1 MNKLIPSIKVPI
13 IQKGIVSKVIL
24 SDELKGKK
32 IVMFG
37 VPGAFTPTCSEKHMP
52 SYIKLHK
59 EFISKGIENIYCL
72 SVNDD
77 HVMKAWLL
85 SYTEGDKIIG
95 IADGNGDVSKNLD
108 LLVDKTANYMG
119 MRSSRFAM
127 IIEDNN
133 IQELLIEEPG
143 EYKANFCRKFINKNI
158 IIFKFFF
165 VV

>member
-13 IQKGIVSKVIL
+13 IEKGVVSKVIL

-32 IVMFG
+32 IIMFG

-52 SYIKLHK
+52 SYIKLHN
-59 EFISKGIENIYCL
+59 EFIEKGIDDIYCL

-85 SYTEGDKIIG
+85 SYTDGDKIIG
-95 IADGNGDVSKNLD
+95 IADGNGEVSKYLD
-108 LLVDKTANYMG
+108 LLVDKTVNYMG

-127 IIEDNN
+127 IIKNNN
-133 IQELLIEEPG
+133 IQELIIEKPG
-143 EYKANFCRKFINKNI
+143 EYRETSAENLLTKI
-158 IIFKFFF
+158 
-165 VV
+165 

>member
-1 MNKLIPSIKVPI
+1 MNKIIPSIKVPI
-13 IQKGIVSKVIL
+13 IQKGVVSKAIL
-24 SDELKGKK
+24 SDELKNKK
-32 IVMFG
+32 IIMFG

-59 EFISKGIENIYCL
+59 EFIANGIDDIYCL

-95 IADGNGDVSKNLD
+95 IADGNGDVSKNLN

-119 MRSSRFAM
+119 MRSSRFAI

-133 IQELLIEEPG
+133 IQELLIEKPG
-143 EYKANFCRKFINKNI
+143 EYKETSAENLLIKI
-158 IIFKFFF
+158 
-165 VV
+165 

>member
-1 MNKLIPSIKVPI
+1 MNKIIPSIKVPI
-13 IQKGIVSKVIL
+13 IQKGIVSKTIL

-32 IVMFG
+32 IIMFG

-59 EFISKGIENIYCL
+59 EFASKGIDDIYCL

-95 IADGNGDVSKNLD
+95 IADGNGDVSKNLN

-127 IIEDNN
+127 IIKDNS
-133 IQELLIEEPG
+133 IEELIIEKPG
-143 EYKANFCRKFINKNI
+143 EYKETSAENLLTKI
-158 IIFKFFF
+158 
-165 VV
+165 

>member
-13 IQKGIVSKVIL
+13 IEKGVVSKVIL

-32 IVMFG
+32 IIMFG

-59 EFISKGIENIYCL
+59 EFIEKGIDDIYCL

-95 IADGNGDVSKNLD
+95 IADGNGDVSKNLN

-127 IIEDNN
+127 IIKDNS
-133 IQELLIEEPG
+133 IEELIIEKSG
-143 EYKANFCRKFINKNI
+143 EYKETSAENLLTKI
-158 IIFKFFF
+158 
-165 VV
+165 

>member
-1 MNKLIPSIKVPI
+1 MNKIIPSIKVPI
-13 IQKGIVSKVIL
+13 IQKGIVSKAIL

-32 IVMFG
+32 IIMFG

-59 EFISKGIENIYCL
+59 EFIANGIDDIYCL

-95 IADGNGDVSKNLD
+95 IADGNGDVSKNLN

-127 IIEDNN
+127 IIKDNS
-133 IQELLIEEPG
+133 IEELIIEKSG
-143 EYKANFCRKFINKNI
+143 EYKETSAENLLTKI
-158 IIFKFFF
+158 
-165 VV
+165 

>member
-13 IQKGIVSKVIL
+13 IQKGVVSKVIL
-24 SDELKGKK
+24 SEELREKN
-32 IVMFG
+32 IIMFG

-59 EFISKGIENIYCL
+59 DFIEKGIDDIYCL

-85 SYTEGDKIIG
+85 SYTDGDKIIG
-95 IADGNGDVSKNLD
+95 IADGNGDVSKNLN

-127 IIEDNN
+127 IIKDNS
-133 IQELLIEEPG
+133 IEELFIEKPG
-143 EYKANFCRKFINKNI
+143 EYKETSAENLLTKI
-158 IIFKFFF
+158 
-165 VV
+165 

>member
-13 IQKGIVSKVIL
+13 IQKGVVSKVIL
-24 SDELKGKK
+24 SDELSEKN
-32 IVMFG
+32 IIMFG

-52 SYIKLHK
+52 SYIKLYK
-59 EFISKGIENIYCL
+59 EFIQKGIDDIYCL

-95 IADGNGDVSKNLD
+95 IADGNGDVSKNLN

-127 IIEDNN
+127 IIKDNSIED
-133 IQELLIEEPG
+133 LFIEKPG
-143 EYKANFCRKFINKNI
+143 EYKETSAENLLNKI
-158 IIFKFFF
+158 
-165 VV
+165 

>member
-13 IQKGIVSKVIL
+13 IQNGVVSKVIL
-24 SDELKGKK
+24 SDELKGKN
-32 IVMFG
+32 IIMFG

-59 EFISKGIENIYCL
+59 EFIEKGIDDIYCL

-95 IADGNGDVSKNLD
+95 IADGNGDVSKNLN

-127 IIEDNN
+127 IIKDNS
-133 IQELLIEEPG
+133 IEELIIEKPG
-143 EYKANFCRKFINKNI
+143 EYKETSAENLLTKI
-158 IIFKFFF
+158 
-165 VV
+165 